1 MGESR
6 LTRRYRLTI
15 ERGAIRRRLLR
26 YAPCGVR
33 DCKQPGNECRLPDD
47 SREWYCWEHM
57 HDQGFCPGCGN
68 FWAGVESFD
77 FSRTGYCENC
87 EGDNFD
93 FDDDDWDDD
102 FMDWDDLPR
111 MQVLA

>member
-1 MGESR
+1 MSEPR

-15 ERGAIRRRLLR
+15 ERGVIRRRLLR
-26 YAPCGVR
+26 YTLCSERG
-33 DCKQPGNECRLPDD
+33 CKNMANTCYLPDG
-47 SREWYCWEHM
+47 EEQFYCYDHM
-57 HDQGFCPGCGN
+57 RDQGFCPGCGG

-102 FMDWDDLPR
+102 LMDWDDYPH
-111 MQVLA
+111 MQVMG